1 MSTICLDFGTA
12 WCKAAQ
18 YVGRPG
24 QAFSAEAVR
33 VLPLSGA
40 QGAVLATALR
50 VRGDRLLLGTQALAQ
65 DAGAPDGH
73 GAKGAPYLSFK
84 TLLSAPDLQRVLLM
98 RAPARY
104 DSSAGFTQRE
114 LVIAFLGFA
123 FHRVR
128 AALGLGP
135 GEGMVPFRFTYPA
148 WGLGQDRRA
157 ELGALFNEAACLA
170 QILGDAYDDSAGL
183 PLDLLRDGLQA
194 AKARA
199 LPIAIGAV
207 FEAGA
212 AACSRMLLEPNQA
225 QALMVVDIGAGTTD
239 FGAFTHRQG
248 QMAEIRPARKTIDLA
263 GDIVDNALLNLLI
276 DRAKHIK
283 GATAQGVLW
292 RELSPQIRR
301 FKEAMFAQGRASV
314 RCAGAVVQVQI
325 GDLERHV
332 GYRAFVEAVNSAF
345 VQSLEGVLAGA
356 SEGSLADRLIVV
368 LSGGG
373 AGLPFL
379 GKMIAR
385 SRPKKWGK
393 VRLVAAPLRPAW
405 SQAPCFEGQLAPIF
419 PQMCVAIG
427 GTLAGEHLV
436 SPCVDLP
443 HSAAL

>member
-18 YVGRPG
+18 YLGQPG
-24 QAFSAEAVR
+24 QAFAAEAVR
-33 VLPLSGA
+33 VLPLNGPD
-40 QGAVLATALR
+40 GAVLATALR
-50 VRGDRLLLGTQALAQ
+50 VHGDRLLLGAQALAQ
-65 DAGAPDGH
+65 DMGAPEGQ

-84 TLLSAPDLQRVLLM
+84 TLLSAPDLARVLHM

-104 DSSAGFTQRE
+104 DSHAGFTQRE

-123 FHRVR
+123 LHRVR
-128 AALGLGP
+128 AALGLRAGDA
-135 GEGMVPFRFTYPA
+135 MMPFRFTYPA

-170 QILGDAYDDSAGL
+170 QILADAYGDSAGL
-183 PLDLLRDGLQA
+183 RLSALRDGLQA
-194 AKARA
+194 AKERA
-199 LPIAIGAV
+199 LPVAIGAV

-212 AACSRMLLEPNQA
+212 AACSRMLLEPDSA
-225 QALMVVDIGAGTTD
+225 QVLMVVDVGAGTTD
-239 FGAFTHRQG
+239 FGAFTYRQG

-263 GDIVDNALLNLLI
+263 GDTVDNALLNLLI
-276 DRAKHIK
+276 ERARHVK

-301 FKEAMFAQGRASV
+301 FKEALFAQGRASL
-314 RCAGAVVQVQI
+314 RCAGAVVQVQVA
-325 GDLERHV
+325 DLERHV
-332 GYRAFVEAVNSAF
+332 GYRAFTEAVASAF
-345 VQSLEGVLAGA
+345 VESLEGVQTGG
-356 SEGSLADRLIVV
+356 SESSLAHGLVVV

-373 AGLPFL
+373 AGMPFL
-379 GKMIAR
+379 AKMIAR
-385 SRPKKWGK
+385 ARPKKWGK
-393 VRLVAAPLRPAW
+393 LRISAAPLRPAW
-405 SQAPCFEGQLAPIF
+405 CEAPCFEGQLLPIF

-427 GTLAGEHLV
+427 GAMAGEHLV